1 MGASSRRDSG
11 GDQSR
16 GGRRCH
22 PALASLA
29 EIPDPVELIVIAT
42 PPATPGH
49 IAFVSQSGAL
59 CAAIVDWAANRDVGF
74 SSLVSLG
81 SAADVTFGEI
91 IDFLVSDP
99 ETKSILLYIEGIR
112 DARGLMSSL
121 R

>member
-1 MGASSRRDSG
+1 
-11 GDQSR
+11 
-16 GGRRCH
+16 
-22 PALASLA
+22 
-29 EIPDPVELIVIAT
+29 
-42 PPATPGH
+42 
-49 IAFVSQSGAL
+49 
-59 CAAIVDWAANRDVGF
+59 
-74 SSLVSLG
+74 LG